1 MITALR
7 LSIVAFTN
15 VRGEYKATGK
25 TTRMQTTSQA
35 GTLIVFKV
43 IYTSFKGNSKQGTDM
58 WINVS
63 SCYSFPLSNKCQCHL
78 RIKIVAPAGSVLNFV
93 YDLSCETDWFYRFC
107 FASDHSDINQNLHYT
122 LLYSPILKRDVRKST
137 RNMQYNLK
145 WLCGTSMFCWKQV
158 VSLC

>member
-15 VRGEYKATGK
+15 VWGEYKATGK

-58 WINVS
+58 
-63 SCYSFPLSNKCQCHL
+63 
-78 RIKIVAPAGSVLNFV
+78 
-93 YDLSCETDWFYRFC
+93 
-107 FASDHSDINQNLHYT
+107 
-122 LLYSPILKRDVRKST
+122 
-137 RNMQYNLK
+137 
-145 WLCGTSMFCWKQV
+145 
-158 VSLC
+158 